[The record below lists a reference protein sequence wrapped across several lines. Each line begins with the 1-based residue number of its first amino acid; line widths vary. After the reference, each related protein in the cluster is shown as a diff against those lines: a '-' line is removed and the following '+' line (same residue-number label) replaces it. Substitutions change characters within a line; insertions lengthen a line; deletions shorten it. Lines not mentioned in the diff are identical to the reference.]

1 MPGESDAAIAG
12 GTARDAFL
20 GYTYQAEIALLEL
33 TRRRIASADPE
44 WSLTIEVFDDVAFER
59 DGSPEEFLQ
68 TKHSRDAEKDL
79 GDHSVDLWKTIRNW
93 SELVA
98 KGVDRRTSLSLCGPR
113 PRPAKALQPPCCG
126 RRGETPADYLFA
138 SPALAERLRRCL
150 AFNPTEW
157 YAFSDHSPIV
167 ATFEV

>member
-1 MPGESDAAIAG
+1 MPGESDVANPG

-59 DGSPEEFLQ
+59 DASPEEFLQ
-68 TKHSRDAEKDL
+68 TKHSRSAEKDL

-93 SELVA
+93 SELVV
-98 KGVDRRTSLSLCGPR
+98 KGFDPRHVTFILWTTATVREGSAAALLRAGKRRFAFHAAWTAGMGARHHTGTTPR
-113 PRPAKALQPPCCG
+113 GQ
-126 RRGETPADYLFA
+126 A
-138 SPALAERLRRCL
+138 S
-150 AFNPTEW
+150 
-157 YAFSDHSPIV
+157 V
-167 ATFEV
+167 

>member
-68 TKHSRDAEKDL
+68 TKR
-79 GDHSVDLWKTIRNW
+79 V
-93 SELVA
+93 
-98 KGVDRRTSLSLCGPR
+98 LS
-113 PRPAKALQPPCCG
+113 
-126 RRGETPADYLFA
+126 
-138 SPALAERLRRCL
+138 
-150 AFNPTEW
+150 
-157 YAFSDHSPIV
+157 
-167 ATFEV
+167 